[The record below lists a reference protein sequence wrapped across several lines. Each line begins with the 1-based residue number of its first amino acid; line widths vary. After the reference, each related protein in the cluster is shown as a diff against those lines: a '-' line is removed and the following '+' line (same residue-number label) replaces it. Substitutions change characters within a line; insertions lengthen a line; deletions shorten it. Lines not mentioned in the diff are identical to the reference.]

1 MVSII
6 DSRNK
11 QQNLSLAI
19 AQLIFY
25 RDNMGRPGG
34 FKNGGL
40 VKASLPNRQCWK
52 LAKRIVVFLFN
63 LEGKKAFE
71 QKLKS
76 AS

>member
-1 MVSII
+1 MVFII

-19 AQLIFY
+19 AQLILY
-25 RDNMGRPGG
+25 RDRQYGKTGG
-34 FKNGGL
+34 VQEWGFNEGI
-40 VKASLPNRQCWK
+40 PNRQCWK
-52 LAKRIVVFLFN
+52 LAKRKVVFLFN

>member
-19 AQLIFY
+19 AQLILY

-34 FKNGGL
+34 VQEWGFNEGI
-40 VKASLPNRQCWK
+40 PNRQCWK
-52 LAKRIVVFLFN
+52 LEKRKVVFLFN
-63 LEGKKAFE
+63 LEGKKSFE